1 MLCSSTYSESEKN
14 EAEDHS
20 KIADEGKNPHD
31 GLRSQ
36 VEAGE
41 GLAMSL
47 LLKVVGVNDD
57 VAFNQKR
64 GMRLIAFARVTVT
77 KYGSAN
83 QTLVRQWTPSR
94 NGRNEFRIF
103 QKQYSTDFG
112 TFSTRVDP

>member
-41 GLAMSL
+41 GLAISL
-47 LLKVVGVNDD
+47 LLKVG
-57 VAFNQKR
+57 
-64 GMRLIAFARVTVT
+64 
-77 KYGSAN
+77 GS
-83 QTLVRQWTPSR
+83 
-94 NGRNEFRIF
+94 
-103 QKQYSTDFG
+103 
-112 TFSTRVDP
+112 